1 MLLPPR
7 PTPAVFPS
15 SSLIVPAPTFP
26 AIQSIEL
33 VGRQTTVNPQI
44 AIFITMNP
52 GYAGRSNLPDNLKKL
67 FRSLAM
73 TRPDMQLI
81 AEVTLFSQG
90 YRTAERLAN
99 KIVPF
104 FRSVRAGRWRG
115 KG

>member
-1 MLLPPR
+1 M
-7 PTPAVFPS
+7 
-15 SSLIVPAPTFP
+15 
-26 AIQSIEL
+26 QSIEL

-90 YRTAERLAN
+90 YRTAEKLAN

-104 FRSVRAGRWRG
+104 FRWVDRVERGPTLDGRVG
-115 KG
+115 MGMPFCMAFGEVILFDMT

>member
-1 MLLPPR
+1 MCYVHPCIR
-7 PTPAVFPS
+7 TCVNTPFLRFTAV
-15 SSLIVPAPTFP
+15 
-26 AIQSIEL
+26 QSIEL

-104 FRSVRAGRWRG
+104 F
-115 KG
+115 K